1 MFKKKSKI
9 LENIP
14 ASSILK
20 SLGEKSPEGTTKISE
35 IIEEFHENGIL
46 LAIIFFSL
54 PIAVPLPYP
63 PGFTTI
69 IGVPLV
75 VLSIQLL
82 MGSTKVWLP
91 EKVNNYELKNSTL
104 IMICNK
110 VVPIIISIERY
121 VKPRFSFAKTIYTHQ
136 FVGFISLISAILVA
150 LPIPFTN
157 AMPAL
162 GITIMTLGLLNR
174 DGVVIIMGFIVS
186 IIGALIAISAAL
198 ASWVALKYLF
208 YKIF

>member
-20 SLGEKSPEGTTKISE
+20 SLGEKSPEGTTKISD

-63 PGFTTI
+63 PGFTTVM
-69 IGVPLV
+69 GVPLV

-91 EKVNNYELKNSTL
+91 QKVNNYE
-104 IMICNK
+104 
-110 VVPIIISIERY
+110 
-121 VKPRFSFAKTIYTHQ
+121 H
-136 FVGFISLISAILVA
+136 
-150 LPIPFTN
+150 
-157 AMPAL
+157 
-162 GITIMTLGLLNR
+162 
-174 DGVVIIMGFIVS
+174 
-186 IIGALIAISAAL
+186 
-198 ASWVALKYLF
+198 
-208 YKIF
+208 